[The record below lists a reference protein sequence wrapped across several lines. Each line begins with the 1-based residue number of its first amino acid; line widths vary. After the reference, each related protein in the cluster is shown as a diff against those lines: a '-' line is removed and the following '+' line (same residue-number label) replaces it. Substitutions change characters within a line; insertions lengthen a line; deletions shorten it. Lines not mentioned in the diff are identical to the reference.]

1 MPKETVTT
9 PSSPNRTASA
19 RSAYASRT
27 FGRYAVGLR
36 PILDPHASLAFT
48 PTTSEKNKHGQQRN
62 PAHLTGPAPSG
73 MTLKGCHVRKPSRRR
88 AGTPTGAVVAVSVST
103 CRRPSLL
110 GSSTVRRPPAASHVM
125 DSPAWTRPPDR
136 AEQPPVEGN
145 GVDRSDRRPS
155 PRLGQLRMRTARGVD
170 VQGCPS
176 SEPRV
181 RQARVAASRFA
192 WPSARSWRSFTHDV
206 VLCLLNAL
214 LLRHPTPT
222 QSPSP

>member
-1 MPKETVTT
+1 MPSDLGDGADTHTQRLNITVCPAHTACT
-9 PSSPNRTASA
+9 ARRQRPGPSAAT
-19 RSAYASRT
+19 RSASRPTLDTDASRGAPKPQRT
-27 FGRYAVGLR
+27 TAKQR
-36 PILDPHASLAFT
+36 PT
-48 PTTSEKNKHGQQRN
+48 QQ
-62 PAHLTGPAPSG
+62 HSQDLTGPAPSG

-136 AEQPPVEGN
+136 AERPPVEGN
-145 GVDRSDRRPS
+145 GVDRSDSRPS

-181 RQARVAASRFA
+181 RQGARGGVAIRLAVGSQLA
-192 WPSARSWRSFTHDV
+192 V
-206 VLCLLNAL
+206 VHA
-214 LLRHPTPT
+214 
-222 QSPSP
+222 

>member
-73 MTLKGCHVRKPSRRR
+73 MTTKRARLSSVR
-88 AGTPTGAVVAVSVST
+88 T
-103 CRRPSLL
+103 
-110 GSSTVRRPPAASHVM
+110 
-125 DSPAWTRPPDR
+125 
-136 AEQPPVEGN
+136 N
-145 GVDRSDRRPS
+145 
-155 PRLGQLRMRTARGVD
+155 
-170 VQGCPS
+170 
-176 SEPRV
+176 
-181 RQARVAASRFA
+181 
-192 WPSARSWRSFTHDV
+192 
-206 VLCLLNAL
+206 
-214 LLRHPTPT
+214 
-222 QSPSP
+222 